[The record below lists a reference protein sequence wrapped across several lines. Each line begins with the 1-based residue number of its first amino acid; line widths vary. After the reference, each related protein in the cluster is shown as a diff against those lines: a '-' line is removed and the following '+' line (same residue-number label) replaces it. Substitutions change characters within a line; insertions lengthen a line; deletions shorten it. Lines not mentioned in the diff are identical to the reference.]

1 MSPIEA
7 LAPGWLAGLAG
18 ILGMFVGSFLNVVIY
33 RVPRGE
39 SVVAPRSRCPGC
51 DRPIRAWE
59 NVPVLSFAALRGRCA
74 GCGTSISWRYPGV
87 EILTGSLFAAVAWQY
102 GPTAE
107 TALYCALTAALVAA
121 AVIDFDHR
129 IIPDEISLGGLAVAL
144 LVVPVLAWRA
154 GEPLVAAGVEA
165 IAGAAFGGGALWL
178 VGFVHARVS
187 VAMGR
192 RFDHWPGEGE
202 VLPRPGSLDYWIWFP
217 GVGFGDVKLL
227 AMIGAVLGPFGVL
240 ETILVASVAGL
251 VFGLAWAAFTRR
263 LDAPFGFA
271 PAIACGALFVV
282 LLSPR
287 WV

>member
-1 MSPIEA
+1 MK
-7 LAPGWLAGLAG
+7 
-18 ILGMFVGSFLNVVIY
+18 
-33 RVPRGE
+33 
-39 SVVAPRSRCPGC
+39 
-51 DRPIRAWE
+51 
-59 NVPVLSFAALRGRCA
+59 
-74 GCGTSISWRYPGV
+74 TK
-87 EILTGSLFAAVAWQY
+87 AAVLWGQNEKWQV
-102 GPTAE
+102 E
-107 TALYCALTAALVAA
+107 Q
-121 AVIDFDHR
+121 IDLD
-129 IIPDEISLGGLAVAL
+129 P
-144 LVVPVLAWRA
+144 
-154 GEPLVAAGVEA
+154 
-165 IAGAAFGGGALWL
+165 
-178 VGFVHARVS
+178 
-187 VAMGR
+187 
-192 RFDHWPGEGE
+192 PGEGE